1 MTTVSRPAVW
11 LGFSY
16 FAALLLATFLGA
28 GITPYL
34 AAALFLA
41 LCAVLL
47 LRMYRTHPAVLLML
61 LSATAGMVV
70 FSVLSWLNVLPA
82 ERYIGNTY
90 RIQATIE
97 SDGEHS
103 YGRYYYK
110 ARLHCIED
118 TEQAVDFSIRLS
130 HGEAL
135 RAEIGDE
142 IACTAHFVAFEDGG
156 GLSSRTSQLADGKL
170 LAAYITDYESISI
183 VPAKEKAPAWWCA
196 LIRNSVRDKLLS
208 AYPKAE
214 GSVLCAMLL
223 GLRDDISDTA
233 TVAYRSAGASHILVI
248 SGMHMAIIAQF
259 ALSALCFF
267 GIRRRYAAGLSIL
280 FVLGFMI
287 ISGMSVTVVRSGI
300 MQILLLLGLITGRTA
315 DPLNSLAVAVLFLTV
330 SNPFCVG
337 DVSLLLS
344 FFATLGII
352 QLSPR
357 MMKALTAKITSDR
370 RKEHAVRLLSPLVM
384 SVSAILAMLPIQLY
398 VFGTIN
404 FSSVLTSLLVLY
416 ASSWLIR
423 FGLLA
428 AICLSVPFPA
438 PAAAPFVFLSGLL
451 AKYQN
456 AAVDFV
462 AAYFPGTLEISGPYL
477 PATVLICVFFLLL
490 AFWIGRKRIPF
501 IACGLAACILFT
513 GMFANAWING
523 NQTRLLILDTPF
535 AQCTARIDASRA
547 SILQCSGDGSTARE
561 ALLDYGVETIELL
574 HVQSSESAVRCA
586 QDLADA
592 FPVSAVLAPD
602 TVYFPVKENVRC
614 EFYTYG
620 YTGGFA
626 DGSSFS
632 ISSGG
637 GLIAFSVCG
646 ESVLL
651 ESRGG
656 GYVAESADILI
667 TESGDTLLSAPF
679 TVLRTDMTLQEA
691 AQVLPSGQCILTSE
705 HERICLRFEPD
716 GSYAILGA

>member
-135 RAEIGDE
+135 RAEIGDG

-183 VPAKEKAPAWWCA
+183 VPAKEKTPAWWCA

-330 SNPFCVG
+330 SNPFYVG

-370 RKEHAVRLLSPLVM
+370 RKEHAVRLLSPLF
-384 SVSAILAMLPIQLY
+384 LPCSPY
-398 VFGTIN
+398 
-404 FSSVLTSLLVLY
+404 SSMY
-416 ASSWLIR
+416 
-423 FGLLA
+423 
-428 AICLSVPFPA
+428 SVP
-438 PAAAPFVFLSGLL
+438 
-451 AKYQN
+451 
-456 AAVDFV
+456 
-462 AAYFPGTLEISGPYL
+462 
-477 PATVLICVFFLLL
+477 
-490 AFWIGRKRIPF
+490 
-501 IACGLAACILFT
+501 
-513 GMFANAWING
+513 
-523 NQTRLLILDTPF
+523 
-535 AQCTARIDASRA
+535 
-547 SILQCSGDGSTARE
+547 
-561 ALLDYGVETIELL
+561 
-574 HVQSSESAVRCA
+574 
-586 QDLADA
+586 
-592 FPVSAVLAPD
+592 
-602 TVYFPVKENVRC
+602 
-614 EFYTYG
+614 
-620 YTGGFA
+620 
-626 DGSSFS
+626 S
-632 ISSGG
+632 IS
-637 GLIAFSVCG
+637 
-646 ESVLL
+646 
-651 ESRGG
+651 
-656 GYVAESADILI
+656 
-667 TESGDTLLSAPF
+667 P
-679 TVLRTDMTLQEA
+679 
-691 AQVLPSGQCILTSE
+691 
-705 HERICLRFEPD
+705 RF
-716 GSYAILGA
+716 